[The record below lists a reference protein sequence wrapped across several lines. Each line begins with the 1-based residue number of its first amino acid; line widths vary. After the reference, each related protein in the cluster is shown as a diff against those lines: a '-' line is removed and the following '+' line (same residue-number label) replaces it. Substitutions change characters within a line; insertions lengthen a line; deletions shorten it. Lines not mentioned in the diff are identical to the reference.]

1 MKKINYN
8 NYIKENFVLQNDDH
22 VEEVIL
28 NSQYGLKDIVIINCP
43 NLNKLVIKSNT
54 VQNILINF
62 NKMLKDASIITQ
74 KAKIVQLHQNKIANL
89 KLNTPNVVLIDLT
102 DNCLTQFNYQNLNSL
117 KTLLLRY
124 NKLQK
129 LEIDYPKLRLLRVDD
144 NRLDSLNIS
153 SKTINEISCNNNQI
167 YDPVICMNNLSRIS
181 TETPI
186 FFTKKNNMFD
196 FCKYHNI
203 NYSFLQKTA
212 IDEVLF

>member
-8 NYIKENFVLQNDDH
+8 NYIKENIVLQHDDH

-28 NSQYGLKDIVIINCP
+28 NSQYGLKDIVIIDCP
-43 NLNKLVIKSNT
+43 NLTKLVIKSNT

-62 NKMLKDASIITQ
+62 NKMLKDVSIITP

-124 NKLQK
+124 NNLQE
-129 LEIDYPKLRLLRVDD
+129 LEIDYPNLKLLRVDD
-144 NRLDSLNIS
+144 NRLASLNIS

-167 YDPVICMNNLSRIS
+167 YDPVICMNNLSKIS

-186 FFTKKNNMFD
+186 FFTKKNNMFN
-196 FCKYHNI
+196 FCKYHKI